1 MKNLLLVLAFLLVS
15 CGSDSDSVSPYGPET
30 LIGDWEIQKLEYR
43 SYFYNASMPGEQSR
57 VIELTEPVVF
67 EAPTVS
73 GTVSFDGQIVS
84 INILMTHIKLM
95 SGSYQ
100 YIAESGVIAIVFGQ
114 TQSLTWGYDFSGVN
128 LILYIPDLPGSDIIE
143 TKLYYK
149 KK

>member
-30 LIGDWEIQKLEYR
+30 LIGEWEMQKLEYR
-43 SYFYNASMPGEQSR
+43 SYFAIASMPGEQSR

-73 GTVSFDGQIVS
+73 GTVSFDGAIVS
-84 INILMTHIKLM
+84 ITIMMTHIKLM
-95 SGSYQ
+95 SSSHQ
-100 YIAESGVIAIVFGQ
+100 YIAENGVIAIALSQ
-114 TQSLTWGYDFSGVN
+114 TQSLNWGYDFSGGN
-128 LILYIPDLPGSDIIE
+128 LILYIPDLPGSDILE